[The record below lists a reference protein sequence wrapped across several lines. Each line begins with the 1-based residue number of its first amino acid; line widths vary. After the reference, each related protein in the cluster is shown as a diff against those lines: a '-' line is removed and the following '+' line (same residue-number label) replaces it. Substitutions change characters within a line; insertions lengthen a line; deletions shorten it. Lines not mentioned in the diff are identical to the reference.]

1 LIFLSLSSPETK
13 LKRERKKER
22 KIWSG
27 FDCLCCVY
35 QLSLAGL
42 VISLPLPCWYL
53 ANLFAF
59 FFFVFNFFVL
69 FLVFAV
75 LLCRRNRQTCLLFF
89 YPQTVPP
96 VEYKR
101 RRKKMKRE
109 SFVSSRVCVNSA
121 GSDWALLLREPH
133 PTSAPFIIKSR

>member
-1 LIFLSLSSPETK
+1 LIFLSLSFFARDQ
-13 LKRERKKER
+13 LNRERKKER
-22 KIWSG
+22 KIRSG

-101 RRKKMKRE
+101 RREKMKRE
-109 SFVSSRVCVNSA
+109 SSV
-121 GSDWALLLREPH
+121 RETQTH
-133 PTSAPFIIKSR
+133 A